1 MEPFEPDEL
10 SQQDLDDLL
19 KEWQATSAPPPHLR
33 AALFPD
39 ICVPWWRRMWTLAS
53 IRVPLPLACC
63 LALLLG
69 VAIWRV
75 ARPPSPVP
83 VSPAILH
90 TQSAEPPVEPER
102 ASVPRQSLT
111 FNELRPVAELRP
123 RIIRSQNA
131 KN

>member
-1 MEPFEPDEL
+1 MEPFEQDEL
-10 SQQDLDDLL
+10 SQQELNDLL
-19 KEWQATSAPPPHLR
+19 KEWQAPAPPRHLR
-33 AALFPD
+33 TALFPE
-39 ICVPWWRRMWTLAS
+39 ISLPWWRRLWTAS
-53 IRVPLPLACC
+53 IRVPLPVACC
-63 LALLLG
+63 LALLLA
-69 VAIWRV
+69 VAVWRV
-75 ARPPSPVP
+75 ALPPSPLPVP
-83 VSPAILH
+83 PAVLH